1 MSQRQTYTVE
11 VAGLT
16 RHLPLFEVAP
26 GVRIA
31 VFNMLGD
38 TYVAKAAAAALA
50 ERGLRDERSHGPAL
64 RRIAQIV
71 QELHG

>member
-31 VFNMLGD
+31 VRQSESLLRHACFP
-38 TYVAKAAAAALA
+38 VAGRQCDSGGFYQGKC
-50 ERGLRDERSHGPAL
+50 GS
-64 RRIAQIV
+64 
-71 QELHG
+71 